1 MRMIWSLLVEA
12 ADAILAN
19 RSRTLLT
26 LLGIVIGISSV
37 ITVIAA
43 GDGGKAIIMQE
54 FEGLAPTTL
63 QIGPNWS
70 LSGGDR
76 QFRGEPITD
85 RDIDDLEREVP
96 IIQSITPIRSTR
108 TLIRRG
114 ETEQDLS
121 VTGTNANYVD
131 FVEFEIDSG
140 RIITPEEEA
149 EQAKV
154 AIIGSL
160 IADEFFPGE
169 DPVGKHL
176 VLFDTPFLVVG
187 VLERK
192 DNAYSVSISDPDE
205 SFNNAIVVP
214 VSVFRRF
221 FGGEGGYWTVMA
233 KASSIPE
240 IERAK
245 REVLE
250 VLARNHGLW
259 NEIDNKFRV
268 SGMKEQLDMINTVIG
283 TVTVGVAVLAGISL
297 LVAAIGI
304 MNIMLVSVRERTR
317 EIGVRKAIG
326 AKYRHILFQFL
337 IETLLLCGGGGLIG
351 LGIAFG
357 AAALIARFAGWPAV
371 VSPFTASL
379 AIGLSLLTGLLSG
392 FYPAARAAK
401 LPPHEALRYE

>member
-1 MRMIWSLLVEA
+1 MIWSMLVEA
-12 ADAILAN
+12 TDAILAN

-43 GDGGKAIIMQE
+43 GDGGKAIIMEE

-63 QIGPNWS
+63 QIGVNWG
-70 LSGGDR
+70 LSGNDR
-76 QFRGEPITD
+76 TFRGEPITD
-85 RDIDDLEREVP
+85 RDIYDLEHEVP
-96 IIQSITPIRSTR
+96 IIQSVTPIRSMN
-108 TLIRRG
+108 TLVRRG
-114 ETEQDLS
+114 EVANDLS

-131 FVEFEIDSG
+131 FVEFELDAG
-140 RIITPEEEA
+140 RIINDSEET

-192 DNAYSVSISDPDE
+192 DNAYSVSLSNPDE
-205 SFNNAIVVP
+205 NFNNAIVVP

-221 FGGEGGYWTVMA
+221 FGGEDGYWTVMA
-233 KASSIPE
+233 KANSIPE

-245 REVLE
+245 RQILQ

-259 NEIDNKFRV
+259 KENEDKFRV
-268 SGMKEQLDMINTVIG
+268 SGMKEQLDMINTVIS
-283 TVTVGVAVLAGISL
+283 TVTIGVAVLAGISL

-326 AKYRHILFQFL
+326 AKYRHILLQFL

-351 LGIAFG
+351 LGAALG

-371 VSPFTASL
+371 VSPVTASL
-379 AIGLSLLTGLLSG
+379 AIGLSLFTGLLSG

-401 LPPHEALRYE
+401 LPPQEALRYE